1 MKEKQLTNEQIEF
14 ISKNNLSF
22 SECVKYLQCSKPTVA
37 RLIKKHNLNIDTD
50 HRKYKPNDSYFKTWS
65 NEMAYFLGFIAAD
78 GHVRPQNNLLMINII
93 DSDRHIIES
102 MKKSLGY
109 PGPLLAVNKKHG
121 QKQVLLR
128 MVSKEMIE
136 DLVGMGFNSNKTYDF
151 DWIKG
156 MPDEYVHHFVRGMFD
171 GDGSCHINKDR
182 QAFLVN
188 IVGTYQLTENIK
200 RHYNN
205 FKDNTTGHLQAQGEV
220 QVLYFNGRYNAL
232 DFLNWIYKDS
242 TPETRLERKYKLYL
256 ELKNDICKEAQ
267 QPNNSKINQALAND
281 MRAYY
286 KSGETVKSISEKLDI
301 SEYIVYDVVANRTWS
316 DASYAPV
323 RKHQDTILITKGNK
337 TKTIR
342 EWSNETGLPYSTIDR
357 RYREFLDGKLS
368 SIDEV
373 LSVEKLPKV
382 KVNQSERD
390 KKAHDL
396 AFKIRTDY
404 KNGLIGKA
412 LYEKWGVPKSR
423 AMDIL
428 ANRTCV
434 EDDIWWKE

>member
-1 MKEKQLTNEQIEF
+1 MKTNLTQSEIDDL
-14 ISKNNLSF
+14 LSRPRLTIRNIMHI
-22 SECVKYLQCSKPTVA
+22 CKVTAPTAKTIACKYDLKVIMDGRTYV
-37 RLIKKHNLNIDTD
+37 
-50 HRKYKPNDSYFKTWS
+50 PNDDYFKTWS

-78 GHVRPQNNLLMINII
+78 GHLSVQNNLLMVNII
-93 DSDRHIIES
+93 EKDRHIIES
-102 MKKSLGY
+102 MKKSMEY
-109 PGPLLAVNKKHG
+109 PGQIGIVKKKHG
-121 QKQVLLR
+121 QNQVLLR
-128 MVSKEMIE
+128 MVSKEITQ
-136 DLVGMGFNSNKTYDF
+136 DLVNMGFTSNKTYDF
-151 DWIKG
+151 EWIKG
-156 MPDEYVHHFVRGMFD
+156 MPDEYVHHFIRGLFD
-171 GDGSCHINKDR
+171 GDGCIYINREKGYHE
-182 QAFLVN
+182 ATL
-188 IVGTYQLTENIK
+188 IGTYKLTEKIK
-200 RHYNN
+200 QIYNDLHSN
-205 FKDNTTGHLQAQGEV
+205 SYGHLTQRGNV
-220 QVLYFNGRYNAL
+220 QSLDFNGKYNAL
-232 DFLNWIYKDS
+232 NFLNWIYKDS

-256 ELKNDICKEAQ
+256 ELKDDICKEEQ
-267 QPNNSKINQALAND
+267 KPNNSKINQALADD

-286 KSGETVKSISEKLDI
+286 KNGETVKTISEKLDI
-301 SEYIVYDVVANRTWS
+301 SEHIVYDVVANRTWS
-316 DASYAPV
+316 DVSYSPI
-323 RKHQDTILITKGNK
+323 RKHQDTILITKGST

-342 EWSNETGLPYSTIDR
+342 EWSDVTGLPYSTIDR
-357 RYREFLDGKLS
+357 RYREFLDGKLG

-404 KNGLIGKA
+404 KNGLVGKA